1 MVRAECRGLRNRVC
15 RGLEEREKMVHK
27 RPMVRWPDPSLSGCL
42 QGGLM
47 GVGGCDCCPT
57 LRVSGHAH
65 MFWIEGCLELLPYRS
80 EPYPVCLSACMCVRA
95 SVWLSSPP
103 MARARMATR
112 RSSSSHSSIFHD
124 SHPSGLTLPAHR
136 THVAE
141 ACPHEGRGRLAAA
154 LTAKAHQRVF
164 LCRPPSGGCRLAIAP
179 LALR

>member
-1 MVRAECRGLRNRVC
+1 
-15 RGLEEREKMVHK
+15 MVHK

-95 SVWLSSPP
+95 SVWLSSPRWHVP
-103 MARARMATR
+103 AWPRDALLPPIAVFFTTR
-112 RSSSSHSSIFHD
+112 IQVD
-124 SHPSGLTLPAHR
+124 
-136 THVAE
+136 
-141 ACPHEGRGRLAAA
+141 
-154 LTAKAHQRVF
+154 
-164 LCRPPSGGCRLAIAP
+164 
-179 LALR
+179 